1 MISVY
6 TENNLKRKC
15 ILYSINIKLIER
27 RGYMSNRVC
36 AKLNNG
42 IDSFLRVTNTIR
54 RKEINVKSISMIL
67 NDDENIDLDIVI
79 DDINYCVND
88 LIKQISKLVDVEEIK
103 EI

>member
-1 MISVY
+1 
-6 TENNLKRKC
+6 
-15 ILYSINIKLIER
+15 
-27 RGYMSNRVC
+27 MSNRVC